1 MNRILELRKSA
12 FEEAKKLGLTIK
24 VLDGLEF
31 SPEKCWWVY
40 GFKYPVYQSAMEFA
54 NRYRGEQN
62 NFRVPRSKDGKTK
75 SVAYEAVY
83 FNEIINETKDDYEI

>member
-1 MNRILELRKSA
+1 MSKILELRKSA
-12 FEEAKKLGLTIK
+12 FEEAKKLGLSIK
-24 VLDGLEF
+24 ILDGLEF

-40 GFKYPVYQSAMEFA
+40 GFKYAYQAMEFA
-54 NRYRGEQN
+54 DRYIGEQN
-62 NFRVPRSKDGKTK
+62 KFLVPRSKDDKTK